1 MNPPDQNKFDK
12 TCSSGGFE
20 ETLRLVA
27 SLSAPEG
34 LEERVEVSLRAEL
47 RAAPRAVSGRA
58 RILRWPAALRPNSSW
73 VLSSLAR
80 SAAAAAIA
88 AVVIG
93 GGWGVYSRVEPLQP
107 ARAIA
112 IPPHVAASGGF
123 SSAGA
128 MRTPQTLDGPLVAH
142 PVIAAAATSNAAN
155 KIPAQAPFL
164 RVKPALAK
172 KVVAK
177 PVAPLAASGTQRKD
191 APIVQ

>member
-1 MNPPDQNKFDK
+1 MNPSTQDKFDSS
-12 TCSSGGFE
+12 CSSSGFE

-34 LEERVEVSLRAEL
+34 LEERVEVTLRAEL
-47 RAAPRAVSGRA
+47 RAAPRAVYGRA
-58 RILRWPAALRPNSSW
+58 RILHWPAALRLDHAW
-73 VLSSLAR
+73 VRSSLAR
-80 SAAAAAIA
+80 AAAAATIA

-93 GGWGVYSRVEPLQP
+93 GGWGVYSRVETSQP
-107 ARAIA
+107 ASFVAPLHTV
-112 IPPHVAASGGF
+112 PPGGF

-142 PVIAAAATSNAAN
+142 PAAAATINAAP
-155 KIPAQAPFL
+155 KTPAQAPVL
-164 RVKPALAK
+164 RVKPAIAK

-191 APIVQ
+191 APIVQR